1 MSSIIPVTK
10 GILCDAFALML
21 KDRAKRSKKRCFLIN
36 SKIRLKIAAA
46 NLSAF
51 SLLAKEKPY
60 KDFSENLVFAKSG

>member
-1 MSSIIPVTK
+1 
-10 GILCDAFALML
+10 ML

-60 KDFSENLVFAKSG
+60 KDFSENLVFAKSS